1 MNDALSHESPADS
14 VDLAECEAV
23 TSVLAGNADAF
34 RVLVQRHQ
42 QRTFALALMMTRER
56 QAAEEVTQDAF
67 LNAYRHLDRYD
78 SRRPFYPWLAAIAA
92 RLAQTWLRRHARQR
106 LDLEPSMD
114 ILPAP
119 QRQDLTAPPL
129 KTLIADEQG
138 RKLWAQVESLTAG
151 ERTVVVS
158 YYRQQL
164 RVTEIAHQLGVT
176 TGTVKTL
183 LYRARRKLRER
194 LADEPDFTS
203 REETP

>member
-1 MNDALSHESPADS
+1 MNDALQHELPAER
-14 VDLAECEAV
+14 VDLADRDAV
-23 TSVLAGNADAF
+23 ASVRAGNADAY

-56 QAAEEVTQDAF
+56 QAAEEITQDAF

-78 SRRPFYPWLAAIAA
+78 PERPFYPWLAAIAA
-92 RLAQTWLRRHARQR
+92 RLAQTWLRRRARQR

-114 ILPAP
+114 SLPAP
-119 QRQDLTAPPL
+119 RNQGVPVAPL
-129 KTLIADEQG
+129 GALIADEQG

-194 LADEPDFTS
+194 LADEPEFSS